1 MTSATLE
8 HVIALSGATD
18 DMQQQ
23 ATDDMLLATTRG
35 RDLI

>member
-8 HVIALSGATD
+8 HVIALNGATD